1 MCCKNNN
8 CSSIE
13 KERKLKD
20 SEAISNISNRQK
32 LEMIRL
38 WNRIINMDD
47 DRITKVIF
55 NWEYDLGLSNWCT
68 SVKQILTE
76 CGLQQNYET
85 KNLCNLNSLE
95 IKLSAMNETQWKD
108 NLHKKPKLIFYQKLK
123 NSYSSEKY
131 VTQNLSLSLRSSIA
145 QLRFGVLPLHVE
157 TGRFSTKSRDQRV
170 CKICHSDVVEDEL
183 HFLFFCE
190 QYHDL
195 RQIMYQKIT
204 KQYADFE
211 SKGELEK
218 LQILVDC
225 PILLGNYIQKAFSQ
239 RQQLLYEKL

>member
-1 MCCKNNN
+1 M
-8 CSSIE
+8 
-13 KERKLKD
+13 
-20 SEAISNISNRQK
+20 
-32 LEMIRL
+32 
-38 WNRIINMDD
+38 WF
-47 DRITKVIF
+47 T
-55 NWEYDLGLSNWCT
+55 T
-68 SVKQILTE
+68 
-76 CGLQQNYET
+76 NYET
-85 KNLCNLNSLE
+85 KNLCDLNFLE
-95 IKLSAMNETQWKD
+95 IKLSAMNETQWKV

-131 VTQNLSLSLRSSIA
+131 ITQNLSLSLRSSIA

-170 CKICHSDVVEDEL
+170 CKICHSDDVEDEL

-190 QYHDL
+190 KYQDL
-195 RQIMYQKIT
+195 RHIMYQKIT

-225 PILLGNYIQKAFSQ
+225 PIILGNYIQKAFSQ

>member
-1 MCCKNNN
+1 MH
-8 CSSIE
+8 S
-13 KERKLKD
+13 
-20 SEAISNISNRQK
+20 
-32 LEMIRL
+32 
-38 WNRIINMDD
+38 
-47 DRITKVIF
+47 
-55 NWEYDLGLSNWCT
+55 
-68 SVKQILTE
+68 
-76 CGLQQNYET
+76 LQQNYET
-85 KNLCNLNSLE
+85 KNLCNLNFLE

-170 CKICHSDVVEDEL
+170 CKICHGDDVEDEL

-190 QYHDL
+190 KYHDL
-195 RQIMYQKIT
+195 RQKMYQKIT